1 MQESPRQGHD
11 ILLPTIIAAFAIS
24 VATCL
29 IALWAAGPTLGVLF
43 AGFAII
49 AIALPPL
56 AAHSLRPFE
65 WVVLAIASATGAWFV
80 WAWTAWHFGGDGD
93 LTFAGLTL
101 LSFALACA
109 GMSALFTRLR
119 GPAALGGL
127 ITIVAL
133 AWLTW
138 PIWLAHNLPE
148 SNGQQISDALVAA
161 HPLLTMNERL
171 LDRGVWTERPI
182 TYRATALGQDLAYSP
197 PSAPWIFSL
206 ICAGL
211 ALPAI
216 IVDAKNRQHPS
227 TR

>member
-1 MQESPRQGHD
+1 MQESPRPSQD
-11 ILLPTIIAAFAIS
+11 PLLPTITAAFAIS
-24 VATCL
+24 AAVCL

-43 AGFAII
+43 SGFAII

-56 AAHSLRPFE
+56 AAHARQPFA
-65 WVVLAIASATGAWFV
+65 WLGSAIASAIGAWLV

-93 LTFAGLTL
+93 LTFASLTL

-119 GPAALGGL
+119 CPPTTSGL
-127 ITIVAL
+127 ITILAL
-133 AWLTW
+133 TWLTW

-148 SNGQQISDALVAA
+148 SNGQQISDALVVA

-182 TYRATALGQDLAYSP
+182 TYRATSLGQDLAYSP

-206 ICAGL
+206 ICVAL

-216 IVDAKNRQHPS
+216 IADAMRRQRPVAH
-227 TR
+227 